1 MSELIITSSGSGSN
15 DFTPHPQ
22 GQFMAVCADVFT
34 KVKPNKYKGQTGNN
48 GKVDTR
54 DTVTSIC
61 LSFLTDEMIEIEG
74 KMKPRYASFWATA
87 SMGTD
92 DYPSNLRKF
101 LRGWF
106 PALKSGDF
114 ERFDAEKLIGR
125 GAYLTIA
132 HSDDASGKTWA
143 NIVGAMTPPKG
154 SPVPLVPVDFVR
166 HKDKDNAADQGAPAK
181 AEPVKAAPTDKYD
194 KTAQG
199 LAEAENDLPF

>member
-15 DFTPHPQ
+15 DFTPHPE
-22 GQFMAVCADVFT
+22 GPCMAVCADVFT

-48 GKVDTR
+48 GKEDTR

-61 LSFLTDEMIEIEG
+61 VSFLTDQTIEIEG
-74 KMKPRYASFWATA
+74 KTKPRYASFWATA

-114 ERFDAEKLIGR
+114 ERFNAEKLIGR

-132 HSDDASGKTWA
+132 HSVDQQGKTWA

-154 SPVPLVPVDFVR
+154 SPVPAIPADFVR

-181 AEPVKAAPTDKYD
+181 APAKAA
-194 KTAQG
+194 
-199 LAEAENDLPF
+199 AEPIGDDDLPF